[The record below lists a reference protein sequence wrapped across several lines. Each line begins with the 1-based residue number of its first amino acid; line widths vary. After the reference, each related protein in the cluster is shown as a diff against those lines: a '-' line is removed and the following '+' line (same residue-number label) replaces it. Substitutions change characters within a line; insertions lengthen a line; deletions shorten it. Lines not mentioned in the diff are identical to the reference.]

1 MGSCTKLGYAMREGV
16 SVDTLF
22 CHGQLSVDSY
32 YRYLR
37 EYDKLTRRGIKP
49 KVAVGVLR
57 NGIMDY
63 KWTDKIEIEPNGD
76 TYMYGACP
84 NFGCPTE
91 HELSEMFRSEES
103 RLIERQ
109 RRSKCVGVKVGCVP
123 FRDWDEC
130 IDGLSR
136 ILEDCDG

>member
-63 KWTDKIEIEPNGD
+63 EWTCRAEREAGPD
-76 TYMYGACP
+76 TFIYGAC
-84 NFGCPTE
+84 NNYGCPTE
-91 HELSEMFRSEES
+91 HELSEMSRSEEN

-123 FRDWDEC
+123 FRDWDER

-136 ILEDCDG
+136 LLEDCDG

>member
-1 MGSCTKLGYAMREGV
+1 MGACTKIGWTRQEGR
-16 SVDTLF
+16 SIDTLF
-22 CHGQLSVDSY
+22 CHGLISVEAY

-37 EYDKLTRRGIKP
+37 EYDKLTRMGIKP
-49 KVAVGVLR
+49 KVAVGVIR

-91 HELSEMFRSEES
+91 HELSEMSRSEEN

-109 RRSKCVGVKVGCVP
+109 RRVKCVGVKVGCVP

-130 IDGLSR
+130 IDYLSR
-136 ILEDCDG
+136 KMEDW